1 MDPLV
6 ILARVLHVGLG
17 AFWVGTVI
25 FSAAFLQPA
34 MRDAGPDAAKVA
46 AGLMKRGFMKVLP
59 AASMLTLLSGVYLYW
74 RLSAGF
80 SVAYMAT
87 PAGATYL
94 VGGIA
99 AIVGFAIGVS
109 VVRPAMLRAAELTQA
124 GMAAAA
130 PPERASTL
138 GEAQALRAK
147 AEAAST
153 WVTWLLIVTILA
165 MAVARYL

>member
-17 AFWVGTVI
+17 AFWVGTVL
-25 FSAAFLQPA
+25 FNAAFLMPA

-46 AGLMKRGFMKVLP
+46 AGLMKRRFMQVLP
-59 AASMLTLLSGVYLYW
+59 AASMLTLLSGIYLYW

-80 SVAYMAT
+80 SVAYMTT

-94 VGGIA
+94 IGGVA
-99 AIVGFAIGVS
+99 AIVGFAIGAG
-109 VVRPAMLRAAELTQA
+109 VVRPAMMRAAELTQA
-124 GMAAAA
+124 GMAAA
-130 PPERASTL
+130 PTERAATM
-138 GEAQALRAK
+138 GEAQALRVK
-147 AEAAST
+147 AEAASQ
-153 WVTWLLIVTILA
+153 WVTGLLVVAILT